1 VTARSP
7 VDPATR
13 VAPPRR
19 RSAWRAAGI
28 VYAHLDDRRRRDLIA
43 TLVLMVIGAF
53 AELVTVGA
61 VLPFLAAVSGAG
73 ARHYP
78 LAIAFAR
85 AAGQAS
91 GLGMVGFSAALL
103 ILVAILSAILRLT
116 LVHVSQNF
124 VFAMA
129 HDLAGE
135 IYARTLHQPYDFHIV
150 HNSSRTIAS
159 IEKVQH
165 LLGAVLLPAMQGATA
180 ALVSLFVFAALLAV
194 APGMSIVAGA
204 CFGLLYVLVSLVSR
218 RRLYRNA
225 DVITEMLHARV
236 QTLQEGLGGI
246 RDVLL
251 DRSQAMFLAK
261 FRRIDARFRHAQAS
275 NHFIGAAPRYVVE
288 AGGVVLIAVL
298 TAYVGG
304 RPGGLVAA
312 LPMLGALALG
322 AQRLLPLVQQIYFS
336 WSQIHGNRSAIEEV
350 AALLEMPQ
358 QADEQPH
365 ASVRFKTALELKAV
379 GYTYPG
385 CTAPVL
391 RDISLT
397 IHRGMRIGIVGKSG
411 SGKSTLVDVVMG
423 LLDPTAGRM
432 EVDGRTL
439 AASRKHGWQSQIAH
453 VPQALFLA
461 DCSIANNIAFGRED
475 TMVDMARIEDAARKA
490 DLHDFI
496 ASLPCGYDS
505 LVGERGIRL
514 SGGQRQR
521 IGIARALYKRAAI
534 LVLDEATSALDGETE
549 ASVMA
554 ALAGL
559 SRDLTIISIAHRVS
573 SLRMC
578 DRIIHL
584 DGGRIRA
591 IGSYD
596 AILAGW
602 SGV

>member
-1 VTARSP
+1 
-7 VDPATR
+7 
-13 VAPPRR
+13 
-19 RSAWRAAGI
+19 
-28 VYAHLDDRRRRDLIA
+28 
-43 TLVLMVIGAF
+43 
-53 AELVTVGA
+53 
-61 VLPFLAAVSGAG
+61 
-73 ARHYP
+73 
-78 LAIAFAR
+78 
-85 AAGQAS
+85 
-91 GLGMVGFSAALL
+91 
-103 ILVAILSAILRLT
+103 
-116 LVHVSQNF
+116 
-124 VFAMA
+124 
-129 HDLAGE
+129 
-135 IYARTLHQPYDFHIV
+135 
-150 HNSSRTIAS
+150 
-159 IEKVQH
+159 
-165 LLGAVLLPAMQGATA
+165 
-180 ALVSLFVFAALLAV
+180 
-194 APGMSIVAGA
+194 
-204 CFGLLYVLVSLVSR
+204 
-218 RRLYRNA
+218 
-225 DVITEMLHARV
+225 
-236 QTLQEGLGGI
+236 
-246 RDVLL
+246 
-251 DRSQAMFLAK
+251 
-261 FRRIDARFRHAQAS
+261 
-275 NHFIGAAPRYVVE
+275 
-288 AGGVVLIAVL
+288 
-298 TAYVGG
+298 
-304 RPGGLVAA
+304 
-312 LPMLGALALG
+312 
-322 AQRLLPLVQQIYFS
+322 
-336 WSQIHGNRSAIEEV
+336 
-350 AALLEMPQ
+350 MPQ

-365 ASVRFKTALELKAV
+365 ASVRFETALELKAV

-397 IHRGMRIGIVGKSG
+397 IHRGMRIGIIGKSG